1 MTRGTETS
9 LGRIVSGLALDSL
22 IESDTPARISGLSG
36 LMGPAR
42 SLLVAAIARKTSG
55 PMLVVVA
62 DERRLAPAVSDLESL
77 LRALGVSRRV
87 LSFPAFALD
96 PYRGLSPHLEVTSAR
111 LEALVSLLDGEDV
124 VIVAT
129 AGALLYRTAVPELLR
144 RGIRELRTGD
154 SFDPGELEHYFIES
168 GYRSEDPVTTPGDF
182 TRRGGI
188 LDVFPPGGSGPLRL
202 EFLGDELEEIRTFD
216 PQTQRTTGSLLKAR
230 IVPASEWPATQAH
243 LEALAL
249 EDIAAAPGL
258 GFRLP
263 RHPDFQASLFD
274 YLGAGSVGRLV
285 VEEPVDVTR
294 SAKAEWERVLASF
307 AEAEDDLSSL
317 SSLSSMSRLSRYAE
331 PSELLMDLGILTDI
345 FESCALTL
353 QEMGVLGEETRHVS
367 TSILPSFRGRV
378 SEFIQEVRKHID
390 RGALVRLFVS
400 GEGMADRS
408 VELLSEAG
416 LTAGRAKDDA
426 TGEGHVVL
434 ELGHLSQSFVVPELS
449 LAVFTASDVFAE
461 PPVQR
466 ARAARKGAKLRRF
479 LSDFRDLAIGDY
491 VVHTEHGIGVFTA
504 LRQLAE
510 DEMKEFVVLEYSGG
524 DKLYVPVGR
533 LDYLEKYSSAESV
546 KPKLDKLGG
555 TGWERVKT
563 RVRKSMRDMAKE
575 LLKLYA
581 ARKESEGYAFAP
593 DTPWMGEFEAMFEFE
608 ETPDQL
614 QAIADVKRD
623 METPSPMDRLLC
635 GDVGYGKTEV
645 AMRAAFKAV
654 SDGRQ
659 VAVLVPTT
667 VLAFQHLNTFR
678 ERFAAFPVR
687 VEMLSRF
694 KTRKEQKK
702 IVEDVADGNVDI
714 VIGTHRL
721 LSKDVRFQE
730 LGLLIVDEEQRFG
743 VSHKERLKA
752 LSHGVDSLTMTATP
766 IPRTLHMSLSGIRD
780 MSLIETPPK
789 DRMAI
794 QTHIVRLDATVLTE
808 AIRYELGRGG
818 QVYFVHNRVSSI
830 YSLAN
835 YLRRL
840 VPEARIVVGH
850 GQMKESELESV
861 MLRFIRGEFDVL
873 VSTTIIENGL
883 DIPLVNTLMVN
894 RADRFGLSQLYQLRG
909 RVGRSNRRAYAY
921 LLIPDESHL
930 RPVARRRLAAIREFS
945 ELGAGFRIAA
955 LDLELRGA
963 GNLLGGE
970 QHGHIDAVGFDLY
983 CRLLDETV
991 RELSGE
997 EAVAS
1002 SACANLNLGI
1012 ELRLPEEFIP
1022 DINQRMSIYKR
1033 TSSARDRDT
1042 LEELQEETR
1051 DRFGPLPE
1059 RVLQFFEFARLQVMA
1074 DGLRLASV
1082 ERDHRAHRANRA
1094 NRERGGLSFRLT
1106 PATGV
1111 EPKELA
1117 QLAKAL
1123 SASVRP
1129 DREDGPDKKDALVR
1143 VELPGTTP
1151 SEILTAVRE
1160 VLLQLSH
1167 YSKINV

>member
-9 LGRIVSGLALDSL
+9 LGRIVDGLALESV
-22 IESDTPARISGLSG
+22 IESHASARISG

-55 PMLVVVA
+55 PMVVVVA

-77 LRALGVSRRV
+77 LRALSVPRRV
-87 LSFPAFALD
+87 LSFPSFALD
-96 PYRGLSPHLEVTSAR
+96 PYRGLSPHLDVTSAR

-129 AGALLYRTAVPELLR
+129 AGALLYRTAVPELLK
-144 RGIRELRTGD
+144 RGIREIRTGD
-154 SFDPGELEHYFIES
+154 SFDPGELERYLVDA
-168 GYRSEDPVTTPGDF
+168 GYRNEDPVTTPGDF

-188 LDVFPPGGSGPLRL
+188 LDVFPPGHSGPLRL
-202 EFLGDELEEIRTFD
+202 ELFGDELEEIRSFG
-216 PQTQRTTGSLLKAR
+216 PETQRTTGSLSVAR
-230 IVPASEWPATQAH
+230 IVPASEWPASEAH

-249 EDIAAAPGL
+249 EDIGGAPGL

-274 YLGAGSVGRLV
+274 YLGAGRVL

-294 SAKAEWERVLASF
+294 SAEAEWERVLASF
-307 AEAEDDLSSL
+307 AEAEGELSSL
-317 SSLSSMSRLSRYAE
+317 ARYAE
-331 PSELLMDLGILTDI
+331 PSELLMDLGALTDI
-345 FESCALTL
+345 FESRALTL
-353 QEMGVLGEETRHVS
+353 QEMSVLGEETRHVS

-378 SEFIQEVRKHID
+378 SEFLHEVRLHID
-390 RGALVRLFVS
+390 RGALVRVFVS

-416 LTAGRAKDDA
+416 LTAGRARDDA

-449 LAVFTASDVFAE
+449 LAVFTASDVFTE

-466 ARAARKGAKLRRF
+466 VRGARKGAKLRRF

-491 VVHTEHGIGVFTA
+491 VVHTEHGIGVFTG

-510 DEMKEFVVLEYSGG
+510 GDTKEFVVLEYSGG

-533 LDYLEKYSSAESV
+533 LDYLEKYSSAESA

-555 TGWERVKT
+555 TSWERVKT

-581 ARKESEGYAFAP
+581 ARKEAEGYAFAS
-593 DTPWMGEFEAMFEFE
+593 DTAWMGEFEALFEFE

-659 VAVLVPTT
+659 VALLVPTT
-667 VLAFQHLNTFR
+667 ILAFQHLRTFR

-702 IVEDVADGNVDI
+702 IVEDLADGKVDI

-721 LSKDVRFQE
+721 LSKDVRFHE

-743 VSHKERLKA
+743 VSHKERLKT

-780 MSLIETPPK
+780 MSVIETPPK
-789 DRMAI
+789 NRMAI
-794 QTHIVRLDATVLTE
+794 QTNIVRLDATILTE

-835 YLRRL
+835 YLHRL
-840 VPEARIVVGH
+840 VPEARIIVGH

-930 RPVARRRLAAIREFS
+930 PPIARRRLAAIREFS

-1002 SACANLNLGI
+1002 SARANLNLRI

-1022 DINQRMSIYKR
+1022 DVNQRMSIYKR
-1033 TSSARDRDT
+1033 TSSARERDT
-1042 LEELQEETR
+1042 LEELQAETR

-1059 RVLQFFEFARLQVMA
+1059 RVLQFFEYARLQVMA
-1074 DGLRLASV
+1074 DGLRLTSV
-1082 ERDHRAHRANRA
+1082 DRDT
-1094 NRERGGLSFRLT
+1094 GGLSFRLT
-1106 PATGV
+1106 PATGIALDPQKLV
-1111 EPKELA
+1111 

-1123 SASVRP
+1123 PASVRP
-1129 DREDGPDKKDALVR
+1129 EGEDVVVR
-1143 VELPGTTP
+1143 IELPGTTP
-1151 SEILTAVRE
+1151 SEILTAVGE
-1160 VLLQLSH
+1160 VLLKLSH
-1167 YSKINV
+1167 YSKMTV

>member
-9 LGRIVSGLALDSL
+9 FGRIVDGLALDPQL
-22 IESDTPARISGLSG
+22 ESEATTHISG

-42 SLLVAAIARKTSG
+42 SLLVAAIAHKTSG
-55 PMLVVVA
+55 PMLVIVA

-77 LRALGVSRRV
+77 LRALGAPRRV

-111 LEALVSLLDGEDV
+111 LGALVSLLDGEDV
-124 VIVAT
+124 VIIAT

-144 RGIRELRTGD
+144 RGIRELRAGD
-154 SFDPGELEHYFIES
+154 HFDPGEIEHYLIDS
-168 GYRSEDPVTTPGDF
+168 GYRNEDPVTTPGDF

-188 LDVFPPGGSGPLRL
+188 LDVFPPGDSGPLRL

-216 PQTQRTTGSLLKAR
+216 PQTQRTTGSLSQAR

-243 LEALAL
+243 LHALAL
-249 EDIAAAPGL
+249 EDIAGASGL

-274 YLGAGSVGRLV
+274 YLGAGSSGRLV
-285 VEEPVDVTR
+285 VEEPAGVLH
-294 SAKAEWERVLASF
+294 AAEAEWERVLASF
-307 AEAEDDLSSL
+307 AEAEDHLSG
-317 SSLSSMSRLSRYAE
+317 LSRYAE
-331 PSELLMDLGILTDI
+331 PSELLMDLGALRDI
-345 FESCALTL
+345 VEARALTL
-353 QEMGVLGEETRHVS
+353 HEMSVLGEETRHLS

-378 SEFIQEVRKHID
+378 SEFLQEVRRHID
-390 RGALVRLFVS
+390 HGELVRLFVS

-408 VELLSEAG
+408 VELLAEAG
-416 LTAGRAKDDA
+416 LTAGRASRASRERDDA
-426 TGEGHVVL
+426 SGEGHVVL

-461 PPVQR
+461 PP
-466 ARAARKGAKLRRF
+466 APAARKGAKLRRF
-479 LSDFRDLAIGDY
+479 LSDFRDLAIDDY
-491 VVHTEHGIGVFTA
+491 VVHTEHGIGVFTG

-510 DEMKEFVVLEYSGG
+510 GDAKEFVVLEYSGG
-524 DKLYVPVGR
+524 DKLYVPVDR
-533 LDYLEKYSSAESV
+533 LDYLEKFSSAESAQ
-546 KPKLDKLGG
+546 PKLDKLGG

-563 RVRKSMRDMAKE
+563 RVRKSMRDMAQE

-581 ARKESEGYAFAP
+581 ARKEAEGYAFAS
-593 DTPWMGEFEAMFEFE
+593 DTAWMSEFEALFEFE

-667 VLAFQHLNTFR
+667 ILAFQHLSTFR

-694 KTRKEQKK
+694 KTRKEQKQ
-702 IVEDVADGNVDI
+702 IVEDIAHGKVDI

-721 LSKDVRFQE
+721 LSKDVSFHE

-743 VSHKERLKA
+743 VSHKERLKT
-752 LSHGVDSLTMTATP
+752 LSQGVDSLTMTATP

-780 MSLIETPPK
+780 MSVIETPPK

-794 QTHIVRLDATVLTE
+794 QTNIVRLDATVLTE

-835 YLRRL
+835 YLHRL

-930 RPVARRRLAAIREFS
+930 TPVARRRLAAIREFS

-991 RELSGE
+991 RELQGE

-1002 SACANLNLGI
+1002 SARANLNLRI
-1012 ELRLPEEFIP
+1012 ELRLPEKFIP
-1022 DINQRMSIYKR
+1022 DVNQRMSIYKR

-1042 LEELQEETR
+1042 LEELQAETR
-1051 DRFGPLPE
+1051 DRFGPLPAP
-1059 RVLQFFEFARLQVMA
+1059 VLQFFEYARLQVTA

-1082 ERDHRAHRANRA
+1082 DRDTD
-1094 NRERGGLSFRLT
+1094 GISFRLT
-1106 PATGV
+1106 PATGIV
-1111 EPKELA
+1111 DPQELVQLA
-1117 QLAKAL
+1117 QAL
-1123 SASVRP
+1123 PARVRP
-1129 DREDGPDKKDALVR
+1129 EGDDVVVR
-1143 VELPGTTP
+1143 IELPGTTP
-1151 SEILTAVRE
+1151 SEILTAVGE
-1160 VLLQLSH
+1160 VLLELSH
-1167 YSKINV
+1167 YSKMAV

>member
-1 MTRGTETS
+1 
-9 LGRIVSGLALDSL
+9 
-22 IESDTPARISGLSG
+22 
-36 LMGPAR
+36 
-42 SLLVAAIARKTSG
+42 
-55 PMLVVVA
+55 MLVVVA

-77 LRALGVSRRV
+77 LRALGVPRRV

-96 PYRGLSPHLEVTSAR
+96 PYRGLLPHLEVTSAR
-111 LEALVSLLDGEDV
+111 LEGLVSLLDCEDV

-144 RGIRELRTGD
+144 RGIRELRAGD
-154 SFDPGELEHYFIES
+154 SFDPGELERYLVDA
-168 GYRSEDPVTTPGDF
+168 GYRNEDPVTTPGDF

-188 LDVFPPGGSGPLRL
+188 LDVFPPGHSGPLRL
-202 EFLGDELEEIRTFD
+202 ELFGDELEEIRTFD
-216 PQTQRTTGSLLKAR
+216 PQTQRTTGSLSEAR
-230 IVPASEWPATQAH
+230 IVPATEWPAAQAH

-249 EDIAAAPGL
+249 EDIAGAPGL

-274 YLGAGSVGRLV
+274 YLGAGSIGRLV
-285 VEEPVDVTR
+285 VEEPADVSR
-294 SAKAEWERVLASF
+294 SAEAEWERVLASF
-307 AEAEDDLSSL
+307 AEAEDDLSRL
-317 SSLSSMSRLSRYAE
+317 PRLSRYAE
-331 PSELLMDLGILTDI
+331 PSELLMDLGALTDI
-345 FESCALTL
+345 VESRALTL
-353 QEMGVLGEETRHVS
+353 QEMSVLGEDTRHVS
-367 TSILPSFRGRV
+367 TSILPSCRGRV
-378 SEFIQEVRKHID
+378 SEFLQEVRKHID

-426 TGEGHVVL
+426 SGEGHVVL

-461 PPVQR
+461 PP
-466 ARAARKGAKLRRF
+466 APAARKGAKLRRF

-491 VVHTEHGIGVFTA
+491 VVHTEHGIGVFTG

-510 DEMKEFVVLEYSGG
+510 GDTKEFVVLEYSGG
-524 DKLYVPVGR
+524 DKLYVPVDR
-533 LDYLEKYSSAESV
+533 LDYLEKYSSAESA

-563 RVRKSMRDMAKE
+563 RVRKSMRDMAQE

-581 ARKESEGYAFAP
+581 ARKEAEGYAFAS
-593 DTPWMGEFEAMFEFE
+593 DTAWMGEFEALFEFE

-667 VLAFQHLNTFR
+667 VLAFQHLSTFR
-678 ERFAAFPVR
+678 ERFAAFPMR

-702 IVEDVADGNVDI
+702 IVEDLADGKVDI

-730 LGLLIVDEEQRFG
+730 LGLLVVDEEQRFG
-743 VSHKERLKA
+743 VSHKERLKT

-780 MSLIETPPK
+780 MSVIETPPK
-789 DRMAI
+789 GRMAI

-830 YSLAN
+830 YSSGKLPA
-835 YLRRL
+835 
-840 VPEARIVVGH
+840 PAC
-850 GQMKESELESV
+850 S
-861 MLRFIRGEFDVL
+861 RGAHR
-873 VSTTIIENGL
+873 
-883 DIPLVNTLMVN
+883 N
-894 RADRFGLSQLYQLRG
+894 RPR
-909 RVGRSNRRAYAY
+909 
-921 LLIPDESHL
+921 PDE
-930 RPVARRRLAAIREFS
+930 RI
-945 ELGAGFRIAA
+945 GA
-955 LDLELRGA
+955 
-963 GNLLGGE
+963 
-970 QHGHIDAVGFDLY
+970 
-983 CRLLDETV
+983 
-991 RELSGE
+991 
-997 EAVAS
+997 
-1002 SACANLNLGI
+1002 
-1012 ELRLPEEFIP
+1012 
-1022 DINQRMSIYKR
+1022 
-1033 TSSARDRDT
+1033 
-1042 LEELQEETR
+1042 
-1051 DRFGPLPE
+1051 
-1059 RVLQFFEFARLQVMA
+1059 
-1074 DGLRLASV
+1074 
-1082 ERDHRAHRANRA
+1082 
-1094 NRERGGLSFRLT
+1094 RERH
-1106 PATGV
+1106 A
-1111 EPKELA
+1111 
-1117 QLAKAL
+1117 
-1123 SASVRP
+1123 
-1129 DREDGPDKKDALVR
+1129 
-1143 VELPGTTP
+1143 
-1151 SEILTAVRE
+1151 AV
-1160 VLLQLSH
+1160 H
-1167 YSKINV
+1167 PW

>member
-1 MTRGTETS
+1 MTRGTKTS
-9 LGRIVSGLALDSL
+9 LGRIVDRLALESIIEFG
-22 IESDTPARISGLSG
+22 IESGIETGATARISG

-42 SLLVAAIARKTSG
+42 SLLVAAIAQKTSG

-77 LRALGVSRRV
+77 LRALGVPRRV

-111 LEALVSLLDGEDV
+111 LEALVSLLDCEDV

-144 RGIRELRTGD
+144 RGIRELRAGD
-154 SFDPGELEHYFIES
+154 SFDPGELERYLVDA
-168 GYRSEDPVTTPGDF
+168 GYRNEDPVTTPGDF

-188 LDVFPPGGSGPLRL
+188 LDVFPPGHSGPLRL
-202 EFLGDELEEIRTFD
+202 ELFGDELEEIRTFD
-216 PQTQRTTGSLLKAR
+216 PQTQRTTGSLSEAR
-230 IVPASEWPATQAH
+230 IVPATEWPAAQAH

-249 EDIAAAPGL
+249 EDIAGAPGL

-274 YLGAGSVGRLV
+274 YLGAGSIGRLV
-285 VEEPVDVTR
+285 VEEPADVSR
-294 SAKAEWERVLASF
+294 SAEAEWERVLASF
-307 AEAEDDLSSL
+307 AEAEDDLSRL
-317 SSLSSMSRLSRYAE
+317 PRLSRYAE
-331 PSELLMDLGILTDI
+331 PSELLMDLGALTDI
-345 FESCALTL
+345 VESRALTL
-353 QEMGVLGEETRHVS
+353 QEMSVLGEDTRHVS
-367 TSILPSFRGRV
+367 TSILPSCRGRV
-378 SEFIQEVRKHID
+378 SEFLQEVRKHID

-426 TGEGHVVL
+426 SGEGHVVL

-449 LAVFTASDVFAE
+449 LAVFTASNVFAE
-461 PPVQR
+461 PP
-466 ARAARKGAKLRRF
+466 APAARKGAKLRRF

-491 VVHTEHGIGVFTA
+491 VVHTEHGIGVFTG

-510 DEMKEFVVLEYSGG
+510 GDTKEFVVLEYSGG
-524 DKLYVPVGR
+524 DKLYVPVDR
-533 LDYLEKYSSAESV
+533 LDYLEKYSSAESA

-555 TGWERVKT
+555 TGWERVRT
-563 RVRKSMRDMAKE
+563 RVRKSMRDMAQE

-581 ARKESEGYAFAP
+581 ARKEAEGYAFAS
-593 DTPWMGEFEAMFEFE
+593 DTAWMGEFEALFEFE

-667 VLAFQHLNTFR
+667 VLAFQHLSTFR
-678 ERFAAFPVR
+678 ARFAAFPMR

-702 IVEDVADGNVDI
+702 IVEDLADGKVDI

-730 LGLLIVDEEQRFG
+730 LGLLVVDEEQRFG
-743 VSHKERLKA
+743 VSHKERLKT

-780 MSLIETPPK
+780 MSVIETPPK
-789 DRMAI
+789 GRMAI

-835 YLRRL
+835 YLHRL
-840 VPEARIVVGH
+840 VPEARIVIGH

-930 RPVARRRLAAIREFS
+930 TPVARRRLAAIREFS

-997 EAVAS
+997 EALAS
-1002 SACANLNLGI
+1002 SARANLNLRI

-1051 DRFGPLPE
+1051 DRFGSLPE
-1059 RVLQFFEFARLQVMA
+1059 RVLQFFEYARLQVMA
-1074 DGLRLASV
+1074 DGLRLTSV
-1082 ERDHRAHRANRA
+1082 ERDHRGG
-1094 NRERGGLSFRLT
+1094 GGLSFRLT
-1106 PATGV
+1106 PATGI
-1111 EPKELA
+1111 EPKELV

-1123 SASVRP
+1123 PASVRP
-1129 DREDGPDKKDALVR
+1129 DGPDVKAAVVR
-1143 VELPGTTP
+1143 IELPGTTP

-1167 YSKINV
+1167 YSKMSV